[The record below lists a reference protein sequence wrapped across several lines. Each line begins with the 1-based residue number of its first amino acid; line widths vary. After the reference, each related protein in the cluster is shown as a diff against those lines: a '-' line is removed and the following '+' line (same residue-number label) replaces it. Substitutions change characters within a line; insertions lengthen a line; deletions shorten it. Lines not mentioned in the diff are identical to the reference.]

1 MKFNF
6 LQNKK
11 GFTLIE
17 LLITIFIITII
28 LTIITISFTE
38 IRENSRNNQRVQDI
52 QQMQLVLE
60 KYYQENNSYPNEIIF
75 GESLTN
81 EEEEKIYLSKIPQN
95 PNPKTD
101 GICLDS
107 EYNYETST
115 DNYSIEFC
123 LGKETGE
130 ISAGYNCA
138 TPQGIRTGKCF
149 QCESVITYEGYT
161 YDIVQIEEQCWF
173 QENLKYL
180 PEVHNNSEF
189 ASQGINKKPAY
200 GVYGYNGS
208 DVATAKSLDNY
219 NNYGVLYNGYA
230 VDQITLCPTGWHIP
244 TNDEWTILKE
254 FLGGESIAGGKM
266 KSTRTD
272 PDPHPRWNT
281 PNVDATNSSGFTAL
295 PGGIRIETGSFLVLG
310 SQGGFWTSSVSEPD
324 YSFFYYLY
332 SSSSILDSGYQFHP
346 AGMSIRCLKD

>member
-1 MKFNF
+1 MTIK
-6 LQNKK
+6 NKK
-11 GFTLIE
+11 AFTLIE
-17 LLITIFIITII
+17 LIITIFIITII

-75 GESLTN
+75 GESLTD

-123 LGKETGE
+123 LGKETGQ

-138 TPQGIRTGKCF
+138 TPQGIRAGKCF

-161 YDIVQIEEQCWF
+161 YDIVQIGEQCWF
-173 QENLKYL
+173 EENLKYL
-180 PEVHNNSEF
+180 PEVHSKDEF

-230 VDQITLCPTGWHIP
+230 VVQITLCPTGWHIP
-244 TNDEWTILKE
+244 TDTEWITLTTYLE
-254 FLGGESIAGGKM
+254 GESVAGGKM
-266 KSTRTD
+266 KSTITD

-295 PGGIRIETGSFLVLG
+295 PGGYRYINGNFNYLG
-310 SQGGFWTSSVSEPD
+310 SHAMFWSSTEISPD
-324 YSFFYYLY
+324 YFGGRDLAS
-332 SSSSILDSGYQFHP
+332 DSAEINFNNVNQPYGL
-346 AGMSIRCLKD
+346 SVRCLKD